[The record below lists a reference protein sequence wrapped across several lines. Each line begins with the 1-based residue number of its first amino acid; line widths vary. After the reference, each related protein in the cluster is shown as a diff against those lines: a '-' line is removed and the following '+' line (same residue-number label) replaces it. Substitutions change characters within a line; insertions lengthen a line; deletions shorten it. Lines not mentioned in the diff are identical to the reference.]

1 MPPPVQGARGRLPIP
16 AMAFRS
22 SFPAAA
28 SLPAVLWCA
37 VPFALVLGGPGVAW
51 DAATAAGAGS
61 LAFALGKRLWRR
73 QVGGCFLAILA
84 FLPLL
89 ILPDLAQLARH
100 LLPVLGY
107 ATLCA
112 CFWTTLRS
120 GKEPL
125 IARYTRH
132 DLGGLPTDCVSYTRG
147 LTFLWGGVFAVLV
160 LLHLLQWMLLGLHD
174 WPLATVTPL
183 ALLLLFLGEHWIRGR
198 VLPQHGR
205 ATPWRTMRAILAEIR
220 SSSSSRAHA

>member
-1 MPPPVQGARGRLPIP
+1 MPHPAQGVSEPPPIP

-22 SFPAAA
+22 SFPAVA
-28 SLPAVLWCA
+28 SLPAALWCT
-37 VPFALVLGGPGVAW
+37 VPLALVLGGSGAAW

-61 LAFALGKRLWRR
+61 LAFALGTRLWRKR
-73 QVGGCFLAILA
+73 VGGWFLAILT

-89 ILPDLAQLARH
+89 ILPGLAELARH

-112 CFWTTLRS
+112 CFWTTLRP

-132 DLGGLPTDCVSYTRG
+132 DLGGLPTDCVSYTRS

-160 LLHLLQWMLLGLHD
+160 LLHLLQWMLLGIHD
-174 WPLATVTPL
+174 GPLAMVTPL
-183 ALLLLFLGEHWIRGR
+183 PLLLLFLGEHWIRGR

-205 ATPWRTMRAILAEIR
+205 ATPWRTVRAILAEIR
-220 SSSSSRAHA
+220 SSSSGRAHA

>member
-1 MPPPVQGARGRLPIP
+1 VPHPAQGVSEPPPIP

-22 SFPAAA
+22 SFPAVA
-28 SLPAVLWCA
+28 SLPAALWCT
-37 VPFALVLGGPGVAW
+37 VPLALVLGGSGAAW
-51 DAATAAGAGS
+51 DAATAAGTGS
-61 LAFALGKRLWRR
+61 LAFALGTRLWRKR
-73 QVGGCFLAILA
+73 VGGWFLAILA

-89 ILPDLAQLARH
+89 ILPGLAELARH

-112 CFWTTLRS
+112 CFWTTLRP

-132 DLGGLPTDCVSYTRG
+132 DLGGLPTDCVSYTRS

-160 LLHLLQWMLLGLHD
+160 LLHLLQWMLLGIHD
-174 WPLATVTPL
+174 GPLAMVTPL
-183 ALLLLFLGEHWIRGR
+183 PLLLLFLGEHWIRGR

-205 ATPWRTMRAILAEIR
+205 ATPWRTVRAILAEIR
-220 SSSSSRAHA
+220 SSSSGRAHA